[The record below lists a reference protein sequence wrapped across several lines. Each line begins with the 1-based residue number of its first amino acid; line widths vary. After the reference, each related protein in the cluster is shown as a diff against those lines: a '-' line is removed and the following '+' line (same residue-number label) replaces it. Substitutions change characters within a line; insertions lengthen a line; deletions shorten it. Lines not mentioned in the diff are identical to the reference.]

1 MTEKLLIAYYG
12 DDFTGSTDVL
22 ESLASQG
29 TETVLFTRIP
39 DEEQRGRFAY
49 CRAVGLA
56 GTSRSQTPDW
66 MDGNLPEV
74 FSWLG
79 SLNASIVHYKVCST
93 FDSAPDRG
101 SIGRAAE
108 IGAAIFDQSIV
119 PIVIGAPQLG
129 RYTVFGQLFAAYNGE
144 VFRIDRHPVMSRH
157 PVTPMKEADLVLHL
171 GAQTDLP
178 VGRIDLADLQ
188 KQGAGEAFDAAQ
200 RSGRRLILIDVYDSH
215 SQVQAGRLLAERLG
229 PSSPFVIGSSG
240 VEYALLHTWRAQGV
254 IGGTPQARPLAKAD
268 RVAIISGSCSP
279 VTETQIRTALGQ
291 GFTGVAL
298 NYGALATGQ
307 GAEIVFAQALQDGR
321 RILGEGQSPIFY
333 TALGPGEALA
343 PGIGGHGN
351 GQDNDRVGRTLGR
364 LLHRLAS
371 EFCLTRFAVAG
382 GDTSSHA
389 LSELNIFALTL
400 RQPIPQS
407 PGSPVC
413 TGHREGSA
421 AVEIVLKGGQ
431 IGQAD
436 YFIRLR
442 DGTF

>member
-1 MTEKLLIAYYG
+1 MTDKLLIAYYG

-29 TETVLFTRIP
+29 IETVLFTRIP

-66 MDGNLPEV
+66 MDRNLPAI

-93 FDSAPDRG
+93 FDSASHRG

-171 GAQTDLP
+171 GRQTDLP
-178 VGRIDLADLQ
+178 VGRVDLADLQ
-188 KQGAGEAFDAAQ
+188 KNGANEAFEAAL
-200 RSGRRLILIDVYDSH
+200 RSGIRIVLVDVYDAH
-215 SQVQAGRLLAERLG
+215 SQAQAGELLMERLG
-229 PSSPFVIGSSG
+229 PAHPFVIGSSG
-240 VEYALLHTWRAQGV
+240 VEYALIPAWRRKDV
-254 IGGTPQARPLAKAD
+254 IGAPPPVWPLEKAD
-268 RVAIISGSCSP
+268 RVAVISGSCSP
-279 VTETQIRTALGQ
+279 VTETQIQTALNN

-298 NYGALATGQ
+298 DYGALATGQ
-307 GAEIVFAQALQDGR
+307 GAETIFEQAREEGR
-321 RILGEGQSPIFY
+321 RILKDGGSPIFY
-333 TALGPGEALA
+333 TALGPNGMLA
-343 PGIGGHGN
+343 AANDHE
-351 GQDNDRVGRTLGR
+351 NDRVGRTLGR
-364 LLHRLAS
+364 LLQRLANEHS
-371 EFCLTRFAVAG
+371 LMRMAVAG

-389 LSELNIFALTL
+389 LSELNIYALTL
-400 RQPIPQS
+400 RHPIAQS

-413 TGHREGSA
+413 TGHREGLPEI
-421 AVEIVLKGGQ
+421 EIVLKGGQ
-431 IGQAD
+431 IGKDD
-436 YFIRLR
+436 YFIRFR